1 MAVEPTQPT
10 LVTAAVLIIG
20 NEILSGRT
28 QDTNLAYLA
37 KKLNEYGI
45 VWGSTVITLT
55 AGAGRWDGGVSLEQP
70 VASAAAQT
78 TATATDE
85 SSDLVIVLTYLDYQ

>member
-1 MAVEPTQPT
+1 MTKILRCQRIGPRFRTIVTYIHCRAEMTAESTEPS

-37 KKLNEYGI
+37 
-45 VWGSTVITLT
+45 
-55 AGAGRWDGGVSLEQP
+55 
-70 VASAAAQT
+70 
-78 TATATDE
+78 
-85 SSDLVIVLTYLDYQ
+85 